1 MSNCSKIGGVDP
13 RLISHRHH
21 LDKFTLK
28 GNFKI
33 EPGFGVAHLQFQKIT
48 YLWCGGSVRGRDKR
62 HGELAE
68 GFACTRRPVAVVRLR
83 VMKEF
88 TQG

>member
-1 MSNCSKIGGVDP
+1 MLEFSEQKLTVSNCSKIGGVDP

-48 YLWCGGSVRGRDKR
+48 YLWCGGSVRGRDIKAWR
-62 HGELAE
+62 
-68 GFACTRRPVAVVRLR
+68 ACRRICLHQ
-83 VMKEF
+83 E
-88 TQG
+88 TGSSG